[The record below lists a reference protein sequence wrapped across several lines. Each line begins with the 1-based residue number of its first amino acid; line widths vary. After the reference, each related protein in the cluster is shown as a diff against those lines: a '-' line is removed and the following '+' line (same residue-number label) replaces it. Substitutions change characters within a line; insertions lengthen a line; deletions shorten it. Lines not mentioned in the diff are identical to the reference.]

1 MSHIVLRRTVT
12 RVAVTAF
19 LAGLAGLTCLNPT
32 DRSSEVYVTLS
43 TVDPLLQSDSLV
55 LQGTQATLV
64 AHAWH
69 RLARGDAVELPN
81 GELKWVPGNATL
93 ATVQAQ
99 GGGAARVTGIASGR
113 TTITVAAIPYESSK
127 PATFPLRVS
136 TPFTID
142 SVRADTASYSAVATF
157 NADPTHHTVKYGQL
171 LTFYGVGTRGIFFAT
186 LGPPGGGVPLVAN
199 TFSFKGAPQG
209 LGQMSFWVPHPAQ
222 TGTSVAGSS
231 STILPWRT
239 RTSCAPTP
247 SGLTG
252 FGSAAPIRPRRS
264 HSSWGPPTWRT

>member
-1 MSHIVLRRTVT
+1 MSHIVLRRPAA
-12 RVAVTAF
+12 RVAVAAC

-32 DRSSEVYVTLS
+32 DRSSEVYVTLGAI
-43 TVDPLLQSDSLV
+43 DPLLRSDSLV
-55 LQGTQATLV
+55 LQGTQAMLI
-64 AHAWH
+64 AHAWQ
-69 RLARGDAVELPN
+69 RLPPRDSLELPN
-81 GELKWVPGNATL
+81 VEFKWVPGNATI
-93 ATVQAQ
+93 ATVQGQ
-99 GGGAARVTGIASGR
+99 GGGAARLTGIASGR

-209 LGQMSFWVPHPAQ
+209 LG
-222 TGTSVAGSS
+222 
-231 STILPWRT
+231 
-239 RTSCAPTP
+239 
-247 SGLTG
+247 
-252 FGSAAPIRPRRS
+252 
-264 HSSWGPPTWRT
+264 

>member
-12 RVAVTAF
+12 RVAGTAF

-43 TVDPLLQSDSLV
+43 TVDPLVRSDPVV
-55 LQGTQATLV
+55 LQGPQAMPI
-64 AHAWH
+64 AHAWQ
-69 RLARGDAVELPN
+69 RLPPRASLELPN
-81 GELKWVPGNATL
+81 VEFKWVPGNATI

-99 GGGAARVTGIASGR
+99 GGGAARLTGIAPGR

-136 TPFTID
+136 TPFTLD

-157 NADPTHHTVKYGQL
+157 NGDLTHHTVKYGQL

-186 LGPPGGGVPLVAN
+186 LGGTPLIAD
-199 TFSFKGAPQG
+199 TFSFKGVPPAI
-209 LGQMSFWVPHPAQ
+209 GQMSLSGPPPSQ
-222 TGTSVAGSS
+222 TGSPVALALGGHVFD
-231 STILPWRT
+231 TTQLV
-239 RTSCAPTP
+239 
-247 SGLTG
+247 
-252 FGSAAPIRPRRS
+252 
-264 HSSWGPPTWRT
+264 